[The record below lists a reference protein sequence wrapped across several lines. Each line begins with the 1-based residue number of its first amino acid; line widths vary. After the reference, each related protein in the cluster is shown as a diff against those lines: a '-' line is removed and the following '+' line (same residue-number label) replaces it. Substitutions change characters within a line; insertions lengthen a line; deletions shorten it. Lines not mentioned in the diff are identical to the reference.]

1 MNRSVPQGF
10 DIGPMQTPGII
21 GEVTEEIHRFLLEGW
36 DTSQG
41 ATPRLEED
49 LSFVPK
55 DREQVI
61 YVYMYRAVENTA
73 LKNPK
78 RFKPLPFSA
87 ATLHGEEDPEAIYYQ
102 WPPLHLE
109 LYYLITCHAKFRSEA
124 ERLLGWVM
132 MRLHHATHL
141 LYRPRRF
148 QLPDGRS
155 VDSSGQEW
163 APENEG
169 EDVAMEKVSLALMD
183 DLTVGDAINFFTIH
197 EAPYR
202 PYVTYRAMC
211 NMHGPV
217 VSSGSGTTVQMDPLE
232 RMESVKR
239 DRPGGRMG
247 RMPTR
252 PTNRKVPFGPPGRGV
267 SPVKGNNDDN
277 EG

>member
-10 DIGPMQTPGII
+10 ELGKMQTPGVI
-21 GEVTEEIHRFLLEGW
+21 GEVTEEIHRFLLDGW
-36 DTSQG
+36 PDGQG
-41 ATPRLEED
+41 AVPRLEED

-78 RFKPLPFSA
+78 RFRPLPFSA
-87 ATLHGEEDPEAIYYQ
+87 ADIHAEDEPDTIYYQ

-109 LYYLITCHAKFRSEA
+109 LYYLVTVHAKFRSEA

-148 QLPDGRS
+148 VLPDGQE
-155 VDSSGQEW
+155 VDSTGTDWSPDNTGD
-163 APENEG
+163 G
-169 EDVAMEKVSLALMD
+169 VVMEKVSLALID

-197 EAPYR
+197 EAPFR
-202 PYVTYRAMC
+202 PYTTYRALC
-211 NMHGPV
+211 SMHGPV
-217 VSSGSGTTVQMDPLE
+217 VASSQSTTSGRSGGAPMGDPSAARSISTRWASTTGS
-232 RMESVKR
+232 S
-239 DRPGGRMG
+239 
-247 RMPTR
+247 
-252 PTNRKVPFGPPGRGV
+252 PGR
-267 SPVKGNNDDN
+267 SCS
-277 EG
+277 